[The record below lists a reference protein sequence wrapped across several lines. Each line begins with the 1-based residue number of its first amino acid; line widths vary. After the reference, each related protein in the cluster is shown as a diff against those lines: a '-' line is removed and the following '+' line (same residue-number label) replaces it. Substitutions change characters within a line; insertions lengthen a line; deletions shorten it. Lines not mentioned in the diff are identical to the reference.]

1 MSELKVNKV
10 SPIGTAFQL
19 GESGD
24 TITVPAGATILNSGT
39 ATNFGDTLPA
49 YGADGNVLTSTG
61 SAWASEAPGGAAGL
75 VKISTNSTLISTP
88 ATLVAFDSSLVTSTY
103 SHYRLVVE
111 GLSVAT
117 DAVEI
122 GIKLSVDN
130 GVSFATHLGQNLPI
144 GDFAQSTP
152 SGAYAGNRNYH
163 WFLHEME
170 ATVGT
175 GGGSAY
181 CDIFNANSTTDYK
194 YLISEGALVH
204 YSGGLYYMSKAWS
217 VFKSTS
223 AVNYIKVYDISGGN
237 MDGGKFTLYGYA

>member
-1 MSELKVNKV
+1 MSGSIADNVGRGSGV
-10 SPIGTAFQL
+10 IAAAGT
-19 GESGD
+19 D
-24 TITVPAGATILNSGT
+24 
-39 ATNFGDTLPA
+39 
-49 YGADGNVLTSTG
+49 
-61 SAWASEAPGGAAGL
+61 AGL

-111 GLSVAT
+111 GLSVDT
-117 DAVEI
+117 DGDEI
-122 GIKLSVDN
+122 GVKLSVDN
-130 GVSFATHLGQNLPI
+130 GSTFATHVGMNIPI
-144 GDFAQSTP
+144 GFFANSTP
-152 SGAYAGNRNYH
+152 SGTYVGNRSHH

-194 YLISEGALVH
+194 YLIGEGASVH
-204 YSGGLYYMSKAWS
+204 YSSPTYWYSQKAWT

-223 AVNYIKVYDISGGN
+223 AVNYIKVYDVSGGN
-237 MDGGKFTLYGYA
+237 MDGGKVTLYGYA

>member
-1 MSELKVNKV
+1 SGSIADNAGRASGV
-10 SPIGTAFQL
+10 IAAAGT
-19 GESGD
+19 D
-24 TITVPAGATILNSGT
+24 
-39 ATNFGDTLPA
+39 
-49 YGADGNVLTSTG
+49 
-61 SAWASEAPGGAAGL
+61 AGL

-111 GLSVAT
+111 GLSVDT
-117 DAVEI
+117 DGDEI

-130 GVSFATHLGQNLPI
+130 GSTFATHVGMNIPI
-144 GDFAQSTP
+144 GFFANSTP
-152 SGAYAGNRNYH
+152 SGTYVGNRSHH

-194 YLISEGALVH
+194 YLIGEGASVH
-204 YSGGLYYMSKAWS
+204 YSSPTYWYSQKAWT

-223 AVNYIKVYDISGGN
+223 AVNYIK
-237 MDGGKFTLYGYA
+237 